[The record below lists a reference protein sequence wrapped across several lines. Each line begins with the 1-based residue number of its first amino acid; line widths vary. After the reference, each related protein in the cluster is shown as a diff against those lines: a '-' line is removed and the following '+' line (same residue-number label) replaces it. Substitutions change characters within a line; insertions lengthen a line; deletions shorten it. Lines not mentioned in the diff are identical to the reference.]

1 MNLYI
6 AEKPSVAKDI
16 AKALGDHFQKKD
28 GYLESADNVVT
39 WCYGHLLKS
48 IEPEAYNP
56 DYAQWKAKDL
66 PLLLYPLRYEPIAG
80 KEAHTQTVINLIKK
94 ADVIVHAGD
103 PDDEGQLLVEE
114 LLEYTGNSKP
124 VKRLLINDNTDAA
137 VKKALSQ
144 LKDNH
149 QFNGIYRKA
158 LARAAGDLIYGMS
171 MTRAYT
177 IEGRKKG
184 YRGVLSV
191 GRVQTPILGLIVRR
205 YLANQSHTS
214 SFYYQLI
221 GDFAVNG
228 QTFAANWKVN
238 ENAPQDD
245 KKRLTSKSYADALAE
260 RLRGKDADIKAAG
273 VQEKET
279 APPLPFNL
287 VRLQQMMNRQHKM
300 TAARTLEITQ
310 QLREKY
316 KAITY
321 NRSDCSYLSDE
332 QFNDAPQVLD
342 ALQGI
347 DDFNGLALDQSRKSK
362 AFDSGKVTAHTAII
376 PTANVPELNAL
387 SEHERLVYLAIA
399 QHYLVQFMP
408 NKRYL
413 EASVVVEVGD
423 ETFSTRATKTMDA
436 GFSAFLKGEA
446 SDTNDEDM
454 PDSAFEVLQ
463 ALRTG
468 ETGRC
473 DAVTVNEKKTTPPQL
488 FTEATLLA
496 ALVRVADFVED
507 ARIKQLLK
515 EKDKDKKDEHGGIGT
530 PATRSD
536 MLEKLK
542 NRQFIREEKGKLL
555 PTETGVAF
563 FRALPASATLPD
575 MTALW
580 SAQQSDI
587 EQGNKSV
594 DEFVNALIDDLRQ
607 HVNTVSVGEI
617 KGETKPNSGQ
627 GERLAT
633 PCPNCGKDIVVRPKL
648 FACTGCDFK
657 IWSTI
662 AEKKITTKQVETMIQ
677 KGKTSEIKGFI
688 SKKTGKTFS
697 AILVLQDKTSGK
709 VGFEFNS
716 NRK

>member
-1 MNLYI
+1 MKLYI

-16 AKALGDHFQKKD
+16 AKALEGNFQKKD

-56 DYAQWKAKDL
+56 AYAQWKAEDL
-66 PLLLYPLRYEPIAG
+66 PLQLYPLRYEPIAG

-149 QFNGIYRKA
+149 QFKGIYRKA

-214 SFYYQLI
+214 SFYYSLI

-245 KKRLTSKSYADALAE
+245 KKRLTSKSYADALAA

-287 VRLQQMMNRQHKM
+287 VRLQQTMNRQHKM

-347 DDFNGLALDQSRKSK
+347 DDFNGLALNQSRKSK
-362 AFDSGKVTAHTAII
+362 AFDSDKVTAHTAII
-376 PTANVPELNAL
+376 PTTNVPALNAL

-413 EASVVVEVGD
+413 EASVVVEVDG
-423 ETFSTRATKTMDA
+423 ETFSARARKTMDA

-446 SDTNDEDM
+446 SDASDEDM
-454 PDSAFEVLQ
+454 PDSAFDVLQ

-468 ETGRC
+468 KTGSY
-473 DAVTVNEKKTTPPQL
+473 DAVAVSEKKTTPPPL

-496 ALVRVADFVED
+496 ALVRVVDFVED
-507 ARIKQLLK
+507 AQIKQLLK
-515 EKDKDKKDEHGGIGT
+515 EKDKDKKYEHGGIGT

-536 MLEKLK
+536 MLKK
-542 NRQFIREEKGKLL
+542 MKDRQFIREEKGKLI
-555 PTETGVAF
+555 PTETGAAF
-563 FRALPASATLPD
+563 FRALPDSATLPD

-587 EQGNKSV
+587 EQGNKTV
-594 DEFVNALIDDLRQ
+594 DEFVNTFIDDLRQ

-617 KGETKPNSGQ
+617 KGEAKSNSGQ
-627 GERLAT
+627 
-633 PCPNCGKDIVVRPKL
+633 
-648 FACTGCDFK
+648 
-657 IWSTI
+657 
-662 AEKKITTKQVETMIQ
+662 VETLIN

-688 SKKTGKTFS
+688 SKKTGKPFL
-697 AILVLQDKTSGK
+697 AILVLQDKTNGK
-709 VGFEFNS
+709 VGFEFNR
-716 NRK
+716 NGK

>member
-16 AKALGDHFQKKD
+16 AKALGGNFQKKD

-56 DYAQWKAKDL
+56 AYAQWKAEDL
-66 PLLLYPLRYEPIAG
+66 PLQLYPLRYEPITG

-114 LLEYTGNSKP
+114 LLEYTGKNKP

-149 QFNGIYRKA
+149 QFKGIYRKA

-177 IEGRKKG
+177 IERRKNG

-214 SFYYQLI
+214 SFYYQLT

-245 KKRLTSKSYADALAE
+245 KKRLTSKSYADALAA

-287 VRLQQMMNRQHKM
+287 VRLQQTMNRQHKM

-332 QFNDAPQVLD
+332 QFNDAPQVLE
-342 ALQGI
+342 ALRSI
-347 DDFNGLALDQSRKSK
+347 VDFSELTLDRSRKSK

-387 SEHERLVYLAIA
+387 SEHERRVYLAIA

-413 EASVVVEVGD
+413 EASVVVEVDG
-423 ETFSTRATKTMDA
+423 ETFSARATKTMDA

-446 SDTNDEDM
+446 SDTSDEAM

-468 ETGRC
+468 ETGHC

-496 ALVRVADFVED
+496 ALVRVADFVGD

-536 MLEKLK
+536 MLEKPK
-542 NRQFIREEKGKLL
+542 NRQFIREEKGKLI

-563 FRALPASATLPD
+563 FHALPESATLPD

-587 EQGNKSV
+587 EQGSKTV
-594 DEFVNALIDDLRQ
+594 DEFVNTLIDDLRQ

-617 KGETKPNSGQ
+617 KGEAKPNSGE

-633 PCPNCGKDIVVRPKL
+633 PCPHCGKTIVVRPKL

-657 IWSTI
+657 IWSTV
-662 AEKKITTKQVETMIQ
+662 AEKKLTTRQVEALIQ
-677 KGKTSEIKGFI
+677 KGKTAEIKGFI
-688 SKKTGKTFS
+688 SKKTSKSFS

-709 VGFEFNS
+709 VRFEF
-716 NRK
+716 KG

>member
-16 AKALGDHFQKKD
+16 AKALGGYFQKKN
-28 GYLESADNVVT
+28 GYLESADHIVT

-48 IEPEAYNP
+48 IEPEDYHPA
-56 DYAQWKAKDL
+56 YAQWKAEDL
-66 PLLLYPLRYEPIAG
+66 PLQLYPLRYEPIAG
-80 KEAHTQTVINLIKK
+80 KEAHTQTVIDLIHR
-94 ADVIVHAGD
+94 ADMIVHAGD

-114 LLEYTGNSKP
+114 LLEYTNNRKP

-144 LKDNH
+144 LKDNQ
-149 QFNGIYRKA
+149 QFKGIYRKA
-158 LARAAGDLIYGMS
+158 LARAAGDLIYGLS

-177 IEGRKKG
+177 IEGRKNG

-205 YLANQSHTS
+205 YLTHQSHTS
-214 SFYYQLI
+214 SFYYPLT
-221 GDFAVNG
+221 GDFAVSS
-228 QTFAANWKVN
+228 QPFVANWKVS

-245 KKRLTSKSYADALAE
+245 KKRLTSKSYADALAT
-260 RLRGKDADIKAAG
+260 RLRGKKADIKSAG
-273 VQEKET
+273 VQEKAT

-287 VRLQQMMNRQHKM
+287 VRLQQTMNRQHKM

-310 QLREKY
+310 QLREKH

-332 QFNDAPQVLD
+332 QFKEAPQVLE
-342 ALQGI
+342 ALQRIG
-347 DDFNGLALDQSRKSK
+347 DFNGLALDRSRKSK

-376 PTANVPELNAL
+376 PTAKVPELNAL
-387 SEHERLVYLAIA
+387 SEHERRVYLAIA

-408 NKRYL
+408 SKRYL
-413 EASVVVEVGD
+413 EASVAVEVDG
-423 ETFSTRATKTMDA
+423 ETFSARARKTMEA
-436 GFSAFLKGEA
+436 GFSTFLKGEESDA
-446 SDTNDEDM
+446 SDEDI
-454 PDSAFEVLQ
+454 PGSTFDVLQ
-463 ALRTG
+463 ALRPG
-468 ETGRC
+468 ETGLC
-473 DAVTVNEKKTTPPQL
+473 ETVTVNEKKTTPPPL

-515 EKDKDKKDEHGGIGT
+515 EKDKGKKDEHGGIGT

-542 NRQFIREEKGKLL
+542 SRQFIREEKGKLI

-563 FRALPASATLPD
+563 FRALPDSATLPD

-580 SAQQSDI
+580 SAQQSEI
-587 EQGNKSV
+587 EQGNKTV
-594 DEFVNALIDDLRQ
+594 DEFVNELVGELRQ
-607 HVNTVSVGEI
+607 QVNTVSAGDI
-617 KGETKPNSGQ
+617 KGEAKPDSGQ
-627 GERLAT
+627 AERLTT
-633 PCPNCGKDIVVRPKL
+633 PCPHCAKEIVVRPKL
-648 FACTGCDFK
+648 FACMGCEFK
-657 IWSTI
+657 IWSTV
-662 AEKKITTKQVETMIQ
+662 AEKKLTP
-677 KGKTSEIKGFI
+677 
-688 SKKTGKTFS
+688 
-697 AILVLQDKTSGK
+697 
-709 VGFEFNS
+709 
-716 NRK
+716 NRLKP

>member
-56 DYAQWKAKDL
+56 AYAQWKAEDL
-66 PLLLYPLRYEPIAG
+66 PLQLYPLRYEPIAG
-80 KEAHTQTVINLIKK
+80 KETHTQTVINLIKK
-94 ADVIVHAGD
+94 ADVIIHAGD

-114 LLEYTGNSKP
+114 LLEYTGNIKP

-149 QFNGIYRKA
+149 QFKGIYRKA

-205 YLANQSHTS
+205 YLANQSHMS
-214 SFYYQLI
+214 SFYYSLV
-221 GDFAVNG
+221 GDFLVNG
-228 QTFAANWKVN
+228 QQFSANWKVN

-245 KKRLTSKSYADALAE
+245 KKRLTSKSYADALAA

-287 VRLQQMMNRQHKM
+287 VRLQQTMNRQHKM

-413 EASVVVEVGD
+413 EASVVVGVDG
-423 ETFSTRATKTMDA
+423 ETFSSRATKTMDA

-446 SDTNDEDM
+446 SDASDEDM
-454 PDSAFEVLQ
+454 PDSVFDVLQ

-473 DAVTVNEKKTTPPQL
+473 DVVTVNEKKTTPPPL

-507 ARIKQLLK
+507 AQIKQLLK
-515 EKDKDKKDEHGGIGT
+515 EKDKGKKDEHGGIGT

-542 NRQFIREEKGKLL
+542 NRQFIREEKGKLI

-563 FRALPASATLPD
+563 FRALPESATLPD

-587 EQGNKSV
+587 EQGNQTV
-594 DEFVNALIDDLRQ
+594 EEFVNTLLDNLRKLVIT
-607 HVNTVSVGEI
+607 VNVSEI
-617 KGETKPNSGQ
+617 KGEAKPNSGQ
-627 GERLAT
+627 DERLGT

-657 IWSTI
+657 IWSMV
-662 AEKKITTKQVETMIQ
+662 AEKKLTTKQVEILLQ
-677 KGKTSEIKGFI
+677 KGRTGMIKGFK
-688 SKKTGKTFS
+688 SKAGKNFD
-697 AILVLQDKTSGK
+697 AKLKLEKSGK
-709 VGFEFNS
+709 LVFEFEG
-716 NRK
+716 KK

>member
-6 AEKPSVAKDI
+6 AEKPAVAKDI
-16 AKALGDHFQKKD
+16 AKALGGNFQKKD

-56 DYAQWKAKDL
+56 TYAQWKAEDL
-66 PLLLYPLRYEPIAG
+66 PLQLYPLRYEPIAG
-80 KEAHTQTVINLIKK
+80 KEAHTQTVIDLINR

-103 PDDEGQLLVEE
+103 PDDEGQLLVDE

-144 LKDNH
+144 LKDNQ
-149 QFNGIYRKA
+149 QFKGIYRKA
-158 LARAAGDLIYGMS
+158 LARSAGDLIYGMS

-177 IEGRKKG
+177 IEGRKNG

-205 YLANQSHTS
+205 YLANQSHTP
-214 SFYYQLI
+214 SFYYSLV
-221 GDFAVNG
+221 GDFLVNG
-228 QTFAANWKVN
+228 QQFSANWKVN

-245 KKRLTSKSYADALAE
+245 KKRLTSKRYADDLAA

-279 APPLPFNL
+279 SPPLPFNL
-287 VRLQQMMNRQHKM
+287 VRLQQTMNRQYKM
-300 TAARTLEITQ
+300 TAAKTLEITQ
-310 QLREKY
+310 QLREKH

-332 QFNDAPQVLD
+332 QFNEAPQVLE

-347 DDFNGLALDQSRKSK
+347 SDFNGLSLVTSQKSK

-376 PTANVPELNAL
+376 PTANVPALNAL

-408 NKRYL
+408 NRRYL
-413 EASVVVEVGD
+413 EASVVVEVDD
-423 ETFSTRATKTMDA
+423 ETFSARATKTVDA
-436 GFSAFLKGEA
+436 GFSAFLKGDA
-446 SDTNDEDM
+446 SDTSNETM

-468 ETGRC
+468 QRGNC
-473 DAVTVNEKKTTPPQL
+473 DAVTVNEKKTTPPPL

-507 ARIKQLLK
+507 EKIKKLLK
-515 EKDKDKKDEHGGIGT
+515 DKDKDKKDEHGGIGT

-563 FRALPASATLPD
+563 FRALPESATLPD

-587 EQGNKSV
+587 EQGNKTV
-594 DEFVNALIDDLRQ
+594 EEFVNALLDDLRQ
-607 HVNTVSVGEI
+607 LLNKVSVGEI
-617 KGETKPNSGQ
+617 KSEANPNSGQ
-627 GERLAT
+627 VERLAT
-633 PCPNCGKDIVVRPKL
+633 PCSNCGKYIVVRPKL

-657 IWSTI
+657 IWSTV
-662 AEKKITTKQVETMIQ
+662 AEKKLTTKQVETLIQ
-677 KGKTSEIKGFI
+677 KGKTGIIKGFK
-688 SKKTGKTFS
+688 SKAGKNFD
-697 AILVLQDKTSGK
+697 AKLKLEKSGK
-709 VGFEFNS
+709 LVFEFES
-716 NRK
+716 NR

>member
-1 MNLYI
+1 MRLYI

-16 AKALGDHFQKKD
+16 AKALGSNFQKKD
-28 GYLESADNVVT
+28 GYLESTDNVVT

-56 DYAQWKAKDL
+56 AYAQWKTEDL
-66 PLLLYPLRYEPIAG
+66 PLQLYPLRYEPITG

-103 PDDEGQLLVEE
+103 PDDEGQLLVDE

-144 LKDNH
+144 LKDNQ
-149 QFNGIYRKA
+149 QFKGIYRKA

-177 IEGRKKG
+177 IEGRKNG

-221 GDFAVNG
+221 GDFAVSG
-228 QTFAANWKVN
+228 QKFAANWKIN

-245 KKRLTSKSYADALAE
+245 KKRLTSKSYADALAA

-287 VRLQQMMNRQHKM
+287 VRLQQTMNRQHKM

-332 QFNDAPQVLD
+332 QFNEAPQVLE

-347 DDFNGLALDQSRKSK
+347 SDFNGLALDRSRKSK

-376 PTANVPELNAL
+376 PTAKVPELNAL

-399 QHYLVQFMP
+399 QHYLVQFMT

-413 EASVVVEVGD
+413 EASVVVEVEG
-423 ETFSTRATKTMDA
+423 ETFSARATKTMDA

-446 SDTNDEDM
+446 SDASDEAM

-468 ETGRC
+468 QRGDC
-473 DAVTVNEKKTTPPQL
+473 DAVTVNEKKTTPPPL

-542 NRQFIREEKGKLL
+542 NRQFIREEKGKLI

-563 FRALPASATLPD
+563 FRALPESATLPD

-587 EQGNKSV
+587 EQGSKTV
-594 DEFVNALIDDLRQ
+594 DEFINALIDDLRQ

-627 GERLAT
+627 VERLAT
-633 PCPNCGKDIVVRPKL
+633 PCPHCSKDIVIRPKL

-662 AEKKITTKQVETMIQ
+662 AEKKLSTKQVETLIQ
-677 KGKTSEIKGFI
+677 KGKTSEIKGFS
-688 SKKTGKTFS
+688 SKKTGKSFS

-709 VGFEFNS
+709 VGFEFNH
-716 NRK
+716 NGK

>member
-16 AKALGDHFQKKD
+16 AKALGGNFQKKD

-56 DYAQWKAKDL
+56 AYAQWKAEDL
-66 PLLLYPLRYEPIAG
+66 PLQLYPLRYEPIAG
-80 KEAHTQTVINLIKK
+80 KEAHTQTVIDLINR
-94 ADVIVHAGD
+94 ADVIFHAGD
-103 PDDEGQLLVEE
+103 PDDEGQLLVDE

-144 LKDNH
+144 LKDNQ
-149 QFNGIYRKA
+149 QFKGIYRKA
-158 LARAAGDLIYGMS
+158 LARSAGDLIYGMS

-214 SFYYQLI
+214 SFYYSLV
-221 GDFAVNG
+221 GNFLVNG
-228 QTFAANWKVN
+228 QQFSANWKVN

-245 KKRLTSKSYADALAE
+245 KKRLTSKRYADDLAA

-273 VQEKET
+273 VQEKEN

-287 VRLQQMMNRQHKM
+287 VKLQQYMNKYFKM
-300 TAARTLEITQ
+300 TAAKTLEITQ

-332 QFNDAPQVLD
+332 QFNEAPQVLE

-347 DDFNGLALDQSRKSK
+347 SDFNGLSLVTSQKSK

-376 PTANVPELNAL
+376 PTANVPALNAL

-408 NKRYL
+408 NRRYL
-413 EASVVVEVGD
+413 ESSVVVEVDD
-423 ETFSTRATKTMDA
+423 ETFSARATKTLDA
-436 GFSAFLKGEA
+436 GFSAFLKGET
-446 SDTNDEDM
+446 SNVEDEDIS
-454 PDSAFEVLQ
+454 DSAFEVLKT
-463 ALRTG
+463 LRTG
-468 ETGRC
+468 QRGNC
-473 DAVTVNEKKTTPPQL
+473 DVVTVNEKKTKPPPL

-542 NRQFIREEKGKLL
+542 TRQFIREEKGKLI

-563 FRALPASATLPD
+563 FRALPESATLPD

-587 EQGNKSV
+587 EQGNQTV
-594 DEFVNALIDDLRQ
+594 EEFVNALLDDLRQ
-607 HVNTVSVGEI
+607 LVNTVSVGEI
-617 KGETKPNSGQ
+617 KSEAKPNSGQ
-627 GERLAT
+627 GERLST

-657 IWSTI
+657 IWSTV
-662 AEKKITTKQVETMIQ
+662 AEKKLTTKQVETLIQ
-677 KGKTSEIKGFI
+677 KGKTGIIKGFK
-688 SKKTGKTFS
+688 SKAGKNFD
-697 AILVLQDKTSGK
+697 AILKLEKSGK
-709 VGFEFNS
+709 LVFEFEG
-716 NRK
+716 KK